1 MGWFL
6 WMSYPIKHLITWH
19 VPIFETRVGECSSYS
34 PLHPQIFWLHAVSPG
49 AWPARITFFL
59 FFFFASLAPSTN
71 GRHEQ
76 ENKKWEKK
84 DVGAFFLPHSLP
96 CVAIL
101 AVTMALPLQTL
112 LEASLCKAL
121 ALTGF

>member
-1 MGWFL
+1 MCQFL
-6 WMSYPIKHLITWH
+6 KQELVN
-19 VPIFETRVGECSSYS
+19 VPVILLCIPRSFGSTLCPQEPG
-34 PLHPQIFWLHAVSPG
+34 LHELP
-49 AWPARITFFL
+49 FFF